1 MEGREV
7 IVIGAGP
14 AGLSAAIFTQLDG
27 WSTLV
32 LEGDWVGGQGAIAY
46 TVTNYPGYLPGDGAI
61 LMDNLRKQVTSSPPL
76 GVGAELRNE
85 KVLSVNAEDLVVK
98 TNMNQYQAKVILLAT
113 GSNMQKLGIPG
124 EDRFFGKGVSYYAK
138 LDAEKFK
145 GKKTLVA
152 GGGNTTAKSALMAKS
167 TAKEVILVH
176 RRESLRAYP
185 AMVKR
190 LQKEGVQIL
199 YNTEVKELRGNDQ
212 LEHALLVNNTTGH
225 EDVIAIDW
233 VVVCVGTE
241 PNTELARQAGIEMR
255 GNFVR
260 TNANMMTSKPGVFA
274 CGEITGCDRHLIS
287 VAAQG
292 AAAGMAASEY
302 LAIEKVKNGE
312 IFEGAKN
319 GKYADE
325 YLAMLKSNKAQEA

>member
-1 MEGREV
+1 MEEREV
-7 IVIGAGP
+7 IIIGAGP

-46 TVTNYPGYLPGDGAI
+46 TVTNYPGYLPGDGAT
-61 LMDNLRKQVTSSPPL
+61 LMDNLRKQVTSAPPQ
-76 GVGAELRNE
+76 GVGAELRSE
-85 KVLSVNAEDLVVK
+85 KVLNFDAGNLIVK
-98 TNMNQYQAKVILLAT
+98 TNMNEYQAKTIILAT
-113 GSNMQKLGIPG
+113 GSNMQRLGIAG

-138 LDAEKFK
+138 LDTEKFR
-145 GKKTLVA
+145 GKKVMVV
-152 GGGNTTAKSALMAKS
+152 GGGNTTAKSALLAKS
-167 TAKEVILVH
+167 TASEVILVH

-185 AMVKR
+185 SMVKR
-190 LQKEGVQIL
+190 LQKEGVQLL
-199 YNTEVKELRGNDQ
+199 YNTEVKELKGNDQ
-212 LEHALLVNNTTGH
+212 LEHALLVNNKTGH

-255 GNFVR
+255 GNFVS
-260 TNANMMTSKPGVFA
+260 TNANMMTGKPGVFA

-287 VAAQG
+287 SAAQG
-292 AAAGMAASEY
+292 TAAGMAASEY
-302 LAIEKVKNGE
+302 LALEMVKKGE
-312 IFEGAKN
+312 MFEGTKN

-325 YLAMLKSNKAQEA
+325 YLAALKSNKSQ